1 MRDVSR
7 APWRLRIE
15 CPGHGLLYSEDLSD
29 EDAADAGYLG
39 EVADQV
45 IGEHACE
52 YRLEVDVRQPH
63 VLR

>member
-1 MRDVSR
+1 MREVSR

-15 CPGHGLLYSEDLSD
+15 CPWHGLLHAEDLSD
-29 EDAADAGYLG
+29 DDVTDAYVG

-45 IGEHACE
+45 IGEHDCE